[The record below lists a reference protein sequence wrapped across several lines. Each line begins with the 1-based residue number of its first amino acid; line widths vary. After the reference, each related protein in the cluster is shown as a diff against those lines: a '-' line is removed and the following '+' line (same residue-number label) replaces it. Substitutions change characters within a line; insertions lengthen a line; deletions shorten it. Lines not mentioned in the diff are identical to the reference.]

1 MEILAIVLVVAIIAA
16 FVAVILALIV
26 TKLYRKVAQG
36 QALVISKTRSIDV
49 TFTGSLVVPVIHK
62 GEMMDVGVK
71 VIEIEKAGND
81 GLICRD
87 NIRAD
92 IRVSFYVRVNPT
104 AEDVM
109 KVAQLVG
116 CASASSQDK
125 LVELFSAKFAE
136 ALKSAGKAMD
146 FVQLYDQRAQF
157 RASVID
163 VIGDDLNGYVL
174 DDVAIEY
181 LEQTPLAQLDPNN
194 VLDAEGIKKIT
205 DITSREQVLSNEF
218 RREAEKQIKSK
229 DVETRQA
236 IFEMDRQEKSA
247 EYRAQREVE
256 TTKAREESL
265 TAQTQAEER
274 LKAEAA
280 RIKTEEQLGVQQES
294 AQREVEL
301 AAKTRER
308 AIVVE
313 QERIAKAQQLESVA
327 REIETTTAR
336 KDLET
341 EKASIGELAK
351 ARIAVEKTV
360 AEQEEAI
367 LTLRAVEEANRQK
380 EATVIAAGAEAEATL
395 ITKIKEAEAGE
406 KAAQH
411 SSRERLTLAEAEK
424 AAAELETAGELRR
437 AAAIKATA
445 AAPGLAAV
453 EVKQADAAAI
463 EQLGLAQ
470 VRVREADAGAIR
482 ATGQAEAE
490 AIEVK
495 LKGEAAGLTE
505 KAAAMK
511 ELEGV
516 GQEYDLTV
524 KRIDANKE
532 VQLAE
537 GSARVETSKAMGQ
550 ALSMANID
558 IVGGTDVFV
567 DRIMGAVA
575 TGKAITGMATSTDE
589 LTTATAPYLNG
600 DKDLVGALA
609 GALGGLGPEGLANLS
624 VARLLTQLSSH
635 VGGDA
640 AGTLAQLAEQL
651 DGAGLSNLNVAQLLA
666 PKD

>member
-116 CASASSQDK
+116 CASASLQDK
-125 LVELFSAKFAE
+125 LVELFSGKFAE

-395 ITKIKEAEAGE
+395 ITKIKEA
-406 KAAQH
+406 
-411 SSRERLTLAEAEK
+411 
-424 AAAELETAGELRR
+424 
-437 AAAIKATA
+437 
-445 AAPGLAAV
+445 
-453 EVKQADAAAI
+453 
-463 EQLGLAQ
+463 
-470 VRVREADAGAIR
+470 
-482 ATGQAEAE
+482 
-490 AIEVK
+490 
-495 LKGEAAGLTE
+495 
-505 KAAAMK
+505 
-511 ELEGV
+511 
-516 GQEYDLTV
+516 
-524 KRIDANKE
+524 
-532 VQLAE
+532 
-537 GSARVETSKAMGQ
+537 
-550 ALSMANID
+550 
-558 IVGGTDVFV
+558 
-567 DRIMGAVA
+567 
-575 TGKAITGMATSTDE
+575 
-589 LTTATAPYLNG
+589 
-600 DKDLVGALA
+600 
-609 GALGGLGPEGLANLS
+609 
-624 VARLLTQLSSH
+624 
-635 VGGDA
+635 
-640 AGTLAQLAEQL
+640 
-651 DGAGLSNLNVAQLLA
+651 
-666 PKD
+666 